1 MVQSDADTS
10 FYTSAMSH
18 SATEILSKFI
28 ALAPS
33 LPLHAKANMPGK
45 ILLFEVFK
53 LFTSSPEAMG
63 YLIIVLSSLGALLL
77 YGICKRLFHNRKM
90 AFYAFTLYILV
101 PCKLFFFP
109 ILNTVTPVFMLLC
122 FYFFAI
128 YLENKKLWVAWLL
141 GLSGYILILFEP
153 SPLITGFVFIGIL
166 IYALKEKRL
175 SKKDIY
181 RLLINTFLAFG
192 VAYIIFYALF
202 SFNLFGA
209 LLYILRGAGDF
220 NLIQGRG
227 YQIWIIENSKEFFY
241 GAGIPVLVIFIY
253 MTANVFV
260 QTRTLKDLAQWSL
273 ENIFIISLLV
283 TYVVLLFLGIN
294 RGEVTRLW
302 IYLAVLFQVPA
313 SIFIAKINKSGALF
327 FLVAATLAIQAMITL
342 HRVGFVI
349 P

>member
-1 MVQSDADTS
+1 
-10 FYTSAMSH
+10 
-18 SATEILSKFI
+18 
-28 ALAPS
+28 
-33 LPLHAKANMPGK
+33 
-45 ILLFEVFK
+45 
-53 LFTSSPEAMG
+53 
-63 YLIIVLSSLGALLL
+63 
-77 YGICKRLFHNRKM
+77 
-90 AFYAFTLYILV
+90 
-101 PCKLFFFP
+101 
-109 ILNTVTPVFMLLC
+109 MLLC

-128 YLENKKLWVAWLL
+128 YLENKKPWVAWLL

-153 SPLITGFVFIGIL
+153 SPLITGFVFIGIT
-166 IYALKEKRL
+166 IYAFKEKRL

-181 RLLINTFLAFG
+181 RLLINTFLAFC

-241 GAGIPVLVIFIY
+241 GVGIPVLVIFIY
-253 MTANVFV
+253 MTAYVFV
-260 QTRTLKDLAQWSL
+260 QTKTLKDLAQWSL